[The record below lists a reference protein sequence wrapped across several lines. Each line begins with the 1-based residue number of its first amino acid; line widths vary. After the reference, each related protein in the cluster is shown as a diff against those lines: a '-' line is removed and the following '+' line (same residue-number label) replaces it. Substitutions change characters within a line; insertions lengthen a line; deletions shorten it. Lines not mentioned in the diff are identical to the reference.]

1 MPAVHAARPCS
12 RGNASARPDSFPV
25 PFRGDAMSA
34 VQSLIAAHRR
44 GAPVGLYSVCC
55 SHEQVLLAAMQVA
68 RHYDTDLLIE
78 ATSNQVDQ
86 FGGYTGMN
94 PAQFR
99 DYVLSLAQQQGFPRE
114 RLILGGDHLGPNAW
128 QKRPAAEAMANARE
142 LIAAYVA
149 AGFHKIHLDCS
160 MSCADDP
167 SPLPDETV
175 AARSAELARIAERT
189 AADAGLPPPV
199 YVIGT
204 EVPVP
209 GGEASLAAGLQV
221 TRPEA
226 AARTLEIHRQAFAA
240 PDLQAAWE
248 RVIAMV
254 VQPGVDFDHSQVHD
268 YDPTAA
274 RALSDFIGSQ
284 PRIVFE
290 AHSTDYQTE
299 SALHALVR
307 DHYAILKVGP
317 AATFALREA
326 LFALAAI
333 ERELLPPKDCSNL
346 PAVLDR
352 CMVERPANWQHHY
365 QGDEHQLHLLRA
377 YSLSDRC
384 RYYWGEPEVRAAVE
398 RLVENLR
405 QHVPPRILLSQFMP
419 EQQREIEAGR
429 LSPEPHALIQH
440 KVAQRLAEYARACA
454 RNQAA
459 APADAAGNETSAA
472 FALSDR

>member
-1 MPAVHAARPCS
+1 
-12 RGNASARPDSFPV
+12 
-25 PFRGDAMSA
+25 MSA

-44 GAPVGLYSVCC
+44 GENVGLYSVCC
-55 SHEQVLLAAMQVA
+55 SNEQVLLAAMQVA
-68 RHYDTDLLIE
+68 RRYDTVLLIE

-94 PAQFR
+94 PAQYR
-99 DYVLSLAQQQGFPRE
+99 DYVLQLARTQNFPGE

-128 QKRPAAEAMANARE
+128 QRRPAAEAMAHARE

-167 SPLPDETV
+167 TPLPDEIV

-189 AADAGLPPPV
+189 AAEAGLPPPV

-209 GGEASLAAGLQV
+209 GGEASLAGGLSV

-226 AARTLEIHRQAFAA
+226 AARTLEIHRLAFQT
-240 PDLQAAWE
+240 PDLAPAWE

-254 VQPGVDFDHSQVHD
+254 VQPGVDFDHSSVHH
-268 YDPTAA
+268 YDPQAA
-274 RALSDFIGSQ
+274 AELSAFVERQ
-284 PRIVFE
+284 PRIVYE

-299 SALHALVR
+299 ASLHALVR

-317 AATFALREA
+317 AATYAYREA

-333 ERELLPPKDCSNL
+333 EGELLPPAQRSDL
-346 PAVLDR
+346 VEVLDR
-352 CMVERPANWQHHY
+352 VMRERPAHWRNHY
-365 QGDEHQLHLLRA
+365 SGDEPQLRLLRGYA
-377 YSLSDRC
+377 LSDRC
-384 RYYWGEPEVRAAVE
+384 RYYWGEPEVQAAVE
-398 RLVENLR
+398 RLVANL
-405 QHVPPRILLSQFMP
+405 QALPPPAILLSQFMP
-419 EQQREIEAGR
+419 EQRREIEAGR
-429 LSPEPHALIQH
+429 LAPEPLALIRH
-440 KVAQRLAEYARACA
+440 RIFGRLAEYARACA
-454 RNQAA
+454 RNR
-459 APADAAGNETSAA
+459 AGTRDENETTAA
-472 FALSDR
+472 SALSER